1 MSTIELEPVLNF
13 FADTTEQPITS
24 CAIVEAIKK
33 GEYLKTAEFL
43 QLESRGI
50 SPIFKDKLTLA
61 LKYML
66 LNNKDRATDLR
77 IINQL
82 IFTITEIKTNN

>member
-1 MSTIELEPVLNF
+1 MKPTEIESVLNF
-13 FADTTEQPITS
+13 FAETKEQPIVS
-24 CAIVEAIKK
+24 QAIVEAIKR

-43 QLESRGI
+43 QLESNGI
-50 SPIFKDKLTLA
+50 SPTFKEKLTLA

-82 IFTITEIKTNN
+82 IFTLTEIKTNN